1 MNKKLF
7 TIISLAVAFN
17 LCGCSDNSEN
27 GENTVTRLVAKRK
40 EIPLTHE
47 QKALVKRN
55 NDFAFNLFR
64 NYNTT
69 GEEKG
74 DNVISPLGAT
84 FLLGMINAGAIN
96 ETCEEITTALGF
108 GGQTAETVNDFCK
121 TFMENAPKAD
131 TGVTLNIANLLVSN
145 KNSVVEEDYKESI
158 KKAYQAEVFSMD
170 FADKNS
176 LKFINNWCNEKTKG
190 CIPSILDELNPN
202 AIAYLLN
209 AIYFKG
215 KWTYGFEEK
224 NTHSEP
230 FKQLSGKTKSVDMMY
245 QKAVVLAYTDEAFN
259 MIILPFS
266 AGAYTMSILL
276 PNEGF
281 STYDVINQL
290 SSNTW
295 ESILNSAYSPQITT
309 NAEIKLPR
317 FRTATDFD
325 MIPTLE
331 QTGIHRIFDSNL
343 SQLDKIGKNTFIS
356 MMKQKSYIEVNEKG
370 AEMAS
375 VSVAG
380 MDMNAAGPIE
390 IKERN
395 LQFFADHPF
404 VYIVSETSTGAVF
417 FIGTYQGKEQ

>member
-7 TIISLAVAFN
+7 LFVSLAVTFS
-17 LCGCSDNSEN
+17 LSGCSDNSEN
-27 GENTVTRLVAKRK
+27 GGNTVTRLVAKRK
-40 EIPLTHE
+40 DIPLTNE
-47 QKALVKRN
+47 QKAMVKSN

-64 NYNTT
+64 NFNTT

-74 DNVISPLGAT
+74 DNLISPLGAT
-84 FLLGMINAGAIN
+84 FLLGIINAGATN
-96 ETCEEITTALGF
+96 ETSEEITTALGF
-108 GGQTAETVNDFCK
+108 SNQSAETVNDFCQA
-121 TFMENAPKAD
+121 FMENAPKAD
-131 TGVTLNIANLLVSN
+131 TGITVNFANLLVTN
-145 KNSVVEEDYKESI
+145 KNSVVEEDYK
-158 KKAYQAEVFSMD
+158 KTLQKAYQAESFSLD

-176 LKFINNWCNEKTKG
+176 LKYINNWCDEKTKG
-190 CIPSILDELNPN
+190 CIPSILDELYSN

-224 NTHSEP
+224 NTQSEP
-230 FKQLSGKTKSVDMMY
+230 FTQLSGKTKSVDMMY
-245 QKAVVLAYTDEAFN
+245 QKAEVFAYTDETFN
-259 MIILPFS
+259 MIVLPFS
-266 AGAYTMSILL
+266 AGAYTMNVLL
-276 PNEGF
+276 PNKGF
-281 STYDVINQL
+281 STYDIINLL

-295 ESILNSAYSPQITT
+295 ESILNSTYSSQITT
-309 NAEIKLPR
+309 IAEIKLPR
-317 FRTATDFD
+317 FKTTTDFD

-343 SQLDKIGKNTFIS
+343 SQLDKIGKNVFIS

-380 MDMNAAGPIE
+380 MLDSDLGPAE

-404 VYIVSETSTGAVF
+404 VYVVSETSTGAVF
-417 FIGTYQGKEQ
+417 FIGTYQGKN

>member
-7 TIISLAVAFN
+7 LFVSLAVTFS
-17 LCGCSDNSEN
+17 LSGCSDNSEN
-27 GENTVTRLVAKRK
+27 GGNTVTRLVAKRK
-40 EIPLTHE
+40 DIPLTNE
-47 QKALVKRN
+47 QKAMVKSN

-64 NYNTT
+64 NFNTT

-74 DNVISPLGAT
+74 DNLISPLGAT
-84 FLLGMINAGAIN
+84 FLLGMINAGATN
-96 ETCEEITTALGF
+96 ETSEEITTALGF
-108 GGQTAETVNDFCK
+108 GNQSAETINDFCQA
-121 TFMENAPKAD
+121 FMENAPKAD
-131 TGVTLNIANLLVSN
+131 TGITVNFANLLVTN
-145 KNSVVEEDYKESI
+145 KNSVVEEDYK
-158 KKAYQAEVFSMD
+158 KTLQKAYQAESFSLD

-176 LKFINNWCNEKTKG
+176 LKYINNWCDEKTKG
-190 CIPSILDELNPN
+190 CIPSILDELKPN

-224 NTHSEP
+224 NTQSEP
-230 FKQLSGKTKSVDMMY
+230 FTQLSGKTKSVDMMY
-245 QKAVVLAYTDEAFN
+245 QKAEVFAYTDETFN
-259 MIILPFS
+259 MIVLPFS
-266 AGAYTMSILL
+266 AGAYTMTVLL
-276 PNEGF
+276 PNKGF
-281 STYDVINQL
+281 STYDIINLL

-295 ESILNSAYSPQITT
+295 ESILNSTYSSQITT
-309 NAEIKLPR
+309 IAEIKLPR
-317 FRTATDFD
+317 FKTTTDFD

-343 SQLDKIGKNTFIS
+343 SQLDKIGKNVFIS

-380 MDMNAAGPIE
+380 MLDSDLGPAE

-404 VYIVSETSTGAVF
+404 VYVVSETSTGAVF
-417 FIGTYQGKEQ
+417 FIGTYQGKN

>member
-1 MNKKLF
+1 
-7 TIISLAVAFN
+7 
-17 LCGCSDNSEN
+17 
-27 GENTVTRLVAKRK
+27 
-40 EIPLTHE
+40 
-47 QKALVKRN
+47 
-55 NDFAFNLFR
+55 
-64 NYNTT
+64 
-69 GEEKG
+69 
-74 DNVISPLGAT
+74 
-84 FLLGMINAGAIN
+84 
-96 ETCEEITTALGF
+96 
-108 GGQTAETVNDFCK
+108 
-121 TFMENAPKAD
+121 MENAPKAD
-131 TGVTLNIANLLVSN
+131 TGITLNIANLLVSN

-202 AIAYLLN
+202 ALAYLLN

-230 FKQLSGKTKSVDMMY
+230 FTQLSGKTKSVDMMY
-245 QKAVVLAYTDEAFN
+245 QKAVVLAHTDEAFN

-317 FRTATDFD
+317 FRTTTDFD

-343 SQLDKIGKNTFIS
+343 SQLDKIGKNVFIS

-380 MDMNAAGPIE
+380 MDMSAGPIE

-417 FIGTYQGKEQ
+417 FIGTYQGKI

>member
-7 TIISLAVAFN
+7 LFVSLAVTFS
-17 LCGCSDNSEN
+17 LSGCSDNSEN
-27 GENTVTRLVAKRK
+27 GGNTVTRLVAKRK
-40 EIPLTHE
+40 DIPLTNE
-47 QKALVKRN
+47 QKAMVKSN

-64 NYNTT
+64 NFNTT

-74 DNVISPLGAT
+74 DNLISPLGAT
-84 FLLGMINAGAIN
+84 FLLGMINAGATN
-96 ETCEEITTALGF
+96 ETSEEITTALGF
-108 GGQTAETVNDFCK
+108 SNQSAETVNDFCQA
-121 TFMENAPKAD
+121 FMENAPKAD
-131 TGVTLNIANLLVSN
+131 TGITVNFANLLVTN
-145 KNSVVEEDYKESI
+145 KNSVVEEDYK
-158 KKAYQAEVFSMD
+158 KTLQKAYQAESFSLD

-176 LKFINNWCNEKTKG
+176 LKYINNWCDEKTKG
-190 CIPSILDELNPN
+190 CIPSILDELKPN

-224 NTHSEP
+224 NTQSEP
-230 FKQLSGKTKSVDMMY
+230 FTQLSGKTKSVDMMY
-245 QKAVVLAYTDEAFN
+245 QKAEVFAYTDETFN
-259 MIILPFS
+259 MIVLPFS
-266 AGAYTMSILL
+266 AGAYTMNVLL
-276 PNEGF
+276 PNKGF
-281 STYDVINQL
+281 STYDIINLL

-295 ESILNSAYSPQITT
+295 ESILNSTYSSQITT
-309 NAEIKLPR
+309 IAEIKLPR
-317 FRTATDFD
+317 FKTITDFD

-343 SQLDKIGKNTFIS
+343 SQLDKIGKNVFIS

-380 MDMNAAGPIE
+380 MLDSDLGPAE

-404 VYIVSETSTGAVF
+404 VYVVSETSTGAVF
-417 FIGTYQGKEQ
+417 FIGTYQGKN